1 MCVNMNHKQTPEMMA
16 AEALRETRKA
26 AALTQLQ
33 LSQRLHVPE
42 IRVSRWETGRSPIT
56 RSEGEAIAKEFD
68 KILAVIESK
77 RDNPLRPA
85 SFFEASYRKD
95 DFLDKVKAT
104 HNYPQSW
111 GGGEES

>member
-1 MCVNMNHKQTPEMMA
+1 MNHKQTPSMMA

-68 KILAVIESK
+68 KILATIESK
-77 RDNPLRPA
+77 NDNPARG
-85 SFFEASYRKD
+85 SSRFEATYRQKS
-95 DFLDKVKAT
+95 FC
-104 HNYPQSW
+104 
-111 GGGEES
+111 GRGES

>member
-1 MCVNMNHKQTPEMMA
+1 MNHKQTPSMMA

-56 RSEGEAIAKEFD
+56 RSEGKAIAKEFD
-68 KILAVIESK
+68 KILATIESK
-77 RDNPLRPA
+77 NDYPARGSSRFQATYRPER
-85 SFFEASYRKD
+85 FC
-95 DFLDKVKAT
+95 
-104 HNYPQSW
+104 
-111 GGGEES
+111 GGGES